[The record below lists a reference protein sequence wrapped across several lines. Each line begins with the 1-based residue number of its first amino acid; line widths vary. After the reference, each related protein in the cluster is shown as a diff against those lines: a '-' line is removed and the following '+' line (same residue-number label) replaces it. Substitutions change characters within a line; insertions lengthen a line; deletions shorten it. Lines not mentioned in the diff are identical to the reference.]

1 MVGYVI
7 ETRTPTEAELAA
19 WRDDW
24 RARLD
29 AWYRQPD
36 VPADWTGQHVARR
49 LSLLDTGESCGIF
62 ALESGG
68 DVVGMLAVVLTQQDG
83 QPGAIVSDIWIAPG
97 QRRRG
102 FGTAALRLA
111 EHWAADRQARSVWM
125 LTNPADRV
133 HTAFFRG
140 YPLRAHQMIKRI
152 SGPGPLAD
160 GLKGRPMTADEFA
173 DWRAE
178 SVAGFAADLADS
190 GTLSAADAATSAAAQ
205 FDTLVPA
212 GLETEAHTFL
222 CLCADGEVVATN
234 WLAHHFNPGVSWVYA
249 VETHEGHRGKGYGR
263 AAMVIGEQATLE
275 AGDTHLALNVFGH
288 NAIAISMYEAMG
300 YRAYDHGRSIE
311 LSHPLS

>member
-1 MVGYVI
+1 MI
-7 ETRTPTEAELAA
+7 ETRAPTEAELAA

-36 VPADWTGQHVARR
+36 VAAEWVNQQVARHM
-49 LSLLDTGESCGIF
+49 SLPDTGESSDIF

-68 DVVGMLAVVLTQQDG
+68 DVVGMLAVVMTQQDG
-83 QPGAIVSDIWIAPG
+83 QPGVIVSDIWIAPG

-102 FGTAALRLA
+102 YGTAALRRA
-111 EHWAADRQARSVWM
+111 ERWAAERQARSVWA
-125 LTNPADRV
+125 LTNPADPV
-133 HTAFFRG
+133 HAALFRD

-152 SGPGPLAD
+152 SAPGPLAD
-160 GLKGRPMTADEFA
+160 GLAGRPMTAGEFA
-173 DWRAE
+173 EWRAE

-190 GTLSAADAATSAAAQ
+190 GTLSAADAATSAATQSDA
-205 FDTLVPA
+205 LLPA
-212 GLETEAHTFL
+212 GLDTRDHTFL

-234 WLAHHFNPGVSWVYA
+234 WLAHHFSPGISWVYA
-249 VETHEGHRGKGYGR
+249 VETHEGQRGKGYGR
-263 AAMVIGEQATLE
+263 AAMVIGEQATLA

-288 NAIAISMYEAMG
+288 NAVAISMYEAMG

-311 LSHPLS
+311 LPQPLS